1 MVDVRVAFSD
11 PAYDVA
17 ARASFSN
24 ATLGPGPASLPPNAW
39 RRFEAS
45 VVPAWNRP
53 VEIEAVVLATACGIT
68 FRANVPPTSGNGSA
82 GERRVRDDGKGFRL
96 PDFVAE
102 ARLAPTSLDLR
113 GAPPRVRFEASVDEA
128 VSSREKSPAL
138 LGEACAVRLAVVSA
152 GDGVRDAEVVF
163 ERGPFEVFR
172 DAAATERV
180 AETDAIRAGDVPPG
194 GSWRGVV
201 YARRGDLSAGST
213 STLVA
218 ALRGVPTPRKPEE
231 NEAAPDA
238 SASASAPAS
247 GLASRK
253 IAETALE
260 IDVRAPFTASSA
272 SFAAYRTH
280 ALTFD
285 AASARNQAARTLA
298 VVRVA
303 AEGARLAV
311 AAEGG
316 ASDFFV
322 MDEGDEFVRAAPGG
336 GAPRRSTSR
345 GAA

>member
-1 MVDVRVAFSD
+1 MPGILTCAAGFVKSIADGGSENADGTAPLGSPDSPVSIVVAVKSALPETLEVVDVRVAFSD

-24 ATLGPGPASLPPNAW
+24 ASLGPGPASLPPNAW
-39 RRFEAS
+39 RRFEAA

-68 FRANVPPTSGNGSA
+68 FRANAPPTSGNGSA

-152 GDGVRDAEVVF
+152 GDGIRDAEVVF

-218 ALRGVPTPRKPEE
+218 ALPGGRRRGPRRMRR
-231 NEAAPDA
+231 
-238 SASASAPAS
+238 
-247 GLASRK
+247 GRGGG
-253 IAETALE
+253 I
-260 IDVRAPFTASSA
+260 
-272 SFAAYRTH
+272 
-280 ALTFD
+280 
-285 AASARNQAARTLA
+285 
-298 VVRVA
+298 VA
-303 AEGARLAV
+303 KNRGDGAR
-311 AAEGG
+311 
-316 ASDFFV
+316 D
-322 MDEGDEFVRAAPGG
+322 
-336 GAPRRSTSR
+336 
-345 GAA
+345 